1 MRAYTLS
8 STTCAS
14 SWGQAPAPDGSPKAA
29 MPPDEGLALELP
41 TSANQA
47 LDPVLTRGVRGVAI
61 YHLSAKVISRTG
73 GRSSVAAAAYRSG
86 GRLHD
91 ARQGIEHDYS
101 RKGGVVHSEIMAPEN
116 APDWMHDRDQLWNAV
131 EAVEKRK
138 DAQLAREIEVALP
151 RELDRGA
158 RLELLHGFVRHEFV
172 DRGMIADVAVHEG
185 KARDGHGQPHA
196 HIMLTMREL
205 TGEGFGKKDRSWNAP
220 DLLVGWREAWA
231 RDANAALERAG
242 RSERIDHRS
251 LDVQRAEVEQHVE
264 RARGSRQEDLALEQE
279 KKGIALSREPEPKI
293 GPSAYAQEKRGIITE
308 RGEAFRAAQ
317 ARNAERQELGWRQLE
332 LRLAL
337 MERGR
342 AFIATAR
349 ERLDQLW
356 GCAEAAMSRI
366 RERIMGEVE
375 RPQAGAERTDINARQ
390 TAVLGRGGGR
400 SEAQAPDVGR
410 ERVAPDHPDRDRRDA
425 ILGRQRDIGQER
437 QAAGLE
443 RDVGAH
449 GGTDLDRKR
458 SDAILGRGRDSAPER
473 GQDRDRDRER

>member
-1 MRAYTLS
+1 M
-8 STTCAS
+8 
-14 SWGQAPAPDGSPKAA
+14 
-29 MPPDEGLALELP
+29 
-41 TSANQA
+41 
-47 LDPVLTRGVRGVAI
+47 AI

-91 ARQGIEHDYS
+91 ARHDLAHDYS
-101 RKGGVVHSEIMAPEN
+101 RKGGVVHAEILAPDTAPE
-116 APDWMHDRDQLWNAV
+116 WMRDRDQLWNAV

-158 RLELLHGFVRHEFV
+158 RLKLLRGFVQRAFV
-172 DRGMIADVAVHEG
+172 DRGMIADIAVHEG
-185 KARDGHGQPHA
+185 KARDGQGQPHA
-196 HIMLTMREL
+196 HIMLTLREL
-205 TGEGFGKKDRSWNAP
+205 TGEGFGKKARDWNAP
-220 DLLVGWREAWA
+220 DLLLGWREAWA

-251 LDVQRAEVEQHVE
+251 LLVQRDEAQQHVE
-264 RARGSRQEDLALEQE
+264 RARGSGQEDLALEHE
-279 KKGIALSREPEPKI
+279 KKVIELSREPEPKI
-293 GPSAYAQEKRGIITE
+293 GQSAYAQEKRGIITE
-308 RGEAFRAAQ
+308 RGEVFRAAQ
-317 ARNAERQELGWRQLE
+317 ARNIKRQELGWRQLE

-356 GCAEAAMSRI
+356 GRAEAAMSRI
-366 RERIMGEVE
+366 RERFMGEVE
-375 RPQAGAERTDINARQ
+375 RPQAGVERGDIDARR

-410 ERVAPDHPDRDRRDA
+410 GRAASDHPDRDRRDA

-437 QAAGLE
+437 QPARLE

-449 GGTDLDRKR
+449 GGMDLYQKR

-473 GQDRDRDRER
+473 GRDRDKDRER